1 MLCFGVIS
9 LVKNSPT
16 YIKQLIE
23 YIKTRRE
30 EKILEE
36 QEESD
41 DSTEGK
47 WIISLCMGGREF
59 ISLLATNARNIMPMI
74 V

>member
-1 MLCFGVIS
+1 MEVALSAIQRPTLSKLWPVMLFLGVIS

-47 WIISLCMGGREF
+47 
-59 ISLLATNARNIMPMI
+59 
-74 V
+74 

>member
-1 MLCFGVIS
+1 MEVALSAIQRPTLSKLWPVMLFLGVIS
-9 LVKNSPT
+9 LIKNSPT

-30 EKILEE
+30 EKIIE

-41 DSTEGK
+41 DSTEG
-47 WIISLCMGGREF
+47 
-59 ISLLATNARNIMPMI
+59 
-74 V
+74 